1 MANAAKPARLVAI
14 LELQIFEEKTL
25 AECATHFG
33 VSKQAL
39 THQIESRRE
48 LYDTLKEEMLKTC
61 AGKIGSTR
69 RPPFRM
75 NPAHLRQKEL
85 EPTNWHDAKQGF
97 ATVKNYCATFH
108 ADNENRIAKSA
119 SDLGLTQSE
128 YTAQLANHLGQIPD
142 FARLED
148 TLNRAIDILSGIT
161 YRKFEA
167 LCSADLSVDCV
178 PSSELVA
185 FTYCGNRYAVDSWAS
200 LFETLAEIL
209 ITKHNKLHVEN
220 NPHLYEFVRDDRLV
234 HSLPQNS
241 RLIRSAKIWIVTR
254 NPDNTVKSNDELKV
268 AATELLKHFDKNPKD
283 LRFEYHSSVEE

>member
-1 MANAAKPARLVAI
+1 MANAAKPTRLVEI

-25 AECATHFG
+25 AECAAHFG

-48 LYDTLKEEMLKTC
+48 LYDTLKEEMLKSC
-61 AGKIGSTR
+61 AGKVGATR

-75 NPAHLRQKEL
+75 NPAHHRQKEL
-85 EPTNWHDAKQGF
+85 EPTNWQDAKQAF
-97 ATVKNYCATFH
+97 ATVKNYCATFQ

-119 SDLGLTQSE
+119 NDLGLTQSE
-128 YTAQLANHLGQIPD
+128 YTAQLANNLGQIPD

-167 LCSADLSVDCV
+167 LCTADLSIDCV
-178 PSSELVA
+178 PSSKLVA

-200 LFETLAEIL
+200 LFKTLAEIL

-254 NPDNTVKSNDELKV
+254 NPDNTVKSDNELKA
-268 AATELLKHFDKNPKD
+268 AATELLKHFDKNLKD